1 MGFLSHL
8 TGNGNL
14 GGGGPQETTCFL
26 DIPSPAASTASSS
39 NQLQPQNQNS
49 DPDPEAGSGSGP
61 NSRLD
66 FFFNYSDVT
75 LTPQ

>member
-1 MGFLSHL
+1 VGFSSDL

-61 NSRLD
+61 NSRLE
-66 FFFNYSDVT
+66 FFFESYMQ
-75 LTPQ
+75 P